1 MNRNSERVPICV
13 VGCGGMGHRHTIAY
27 HTLEETGMSN
37 VELMAVCDIN
47 RDNAERIAGEVER
60 LFGRKPLIFTDLD
73 RMLANPDIAAV
84 DVVTDGSSHH
94 EIATAALAAGKH
106 ALVEKPLGI
115 TIRACRRIIDAA
127 ERSGT
132 VLATAENYR
141 RDPVNRMVRAV
152 IDAGILGDPLLMI
165 QTSLGGNDLM
175 AATPWRHLKEKG
187 AIGLDMGVHYADI
200 IRYYLGEYARIFGRG
215 LIVEPVRRR
224 PVAENHPLISY
235 REQTPTYPETIEATG
250 EDSILAQYVMRPA
263 PGARGGAT
271 VQFSHLGGGRGSSR
285 FERSVHGRRGAL
297 DIPRDR
303 TGGAVRLRLEE
314 RTLEGKEILDL
325 LPDFSLNAITA
336 RLFGEDGVVYD
347 LPDVAHA
354 EMALDAR
361 LLAIEYHDFAEAIL
375 QGRAPEVDGRD
386 GMIAV
391 AAILGAY
398 ESAAVGRAVELEE
411 LLSGAVRSYQEEI
424 DDALGL

>member
-1 MNRNSERVPICV
+1 
-13 VGCGGMGHRHTIAY
+13 MGHRHTIAY

-73 RMLANPDIAAV
+73 SMLANPDIAAV

-94 EIATAALAAGKH
+94 EIATAALTAGKH

-127 ERSGT
+127 EQSGT

-152 IDAGILGDPLLMI
+152 IDAGLLDAPLLMI
-165 QTSLGGNDLM
+165 QTSLGGNDVM

-250 EDSILAQYVMRPA
+250 EDSILAQYVMES
-263 PGARGGAT
+263 GAT

-297 DIPRDR
+297 DVPRDR
-303 TGGAVRLRLEE
+303 TGGAVRLRLAD
-314 RTLEGKEILDL
+314 RTLEGKEILSL
-325 LPDFSLNAITA
+325 LPDFTLNEITA

-361 LLAIEYHDFAEAIL
+361 LLAIEYHDFAEAVL

-411 LLSGAVRSYQEEI
+411 LLSGAVRTYQEEI

>member
-1 MNRNSERVPICV
+1 M
-13 VGCGGMGHRHTIAY
+13 
-27 HTLEETGMSN
+27 
-37 VELMAVCDIN
+37 
-47 RDNAERIAGEVER
+47 
-60 LFGRKPLIFTDLD
+60 
-73 RMLANPDIAAV
+73 
-84 DVVTDGSSHH
+84 
-94 EIATAALAAGKH
+94 
-106 ALVEKPLGI
+106 EKPLGI

-127 ERSGT
+127 EQSGT

-152 IDAGILGDPLLMI
+152 IDAGILDDPLLMI
-165 QTSLGGNDLM
+165 QTSLGGNDVM

-224 PVAENHPLISY
+224 PAAENHPLISY
-235 REQTPTYPETIEATG
+235 REQTPTYPETVEATG
-250 EDSILAQYVMRPA
+250 EDSILAQYVMRS
-263 PGARGGAT
+263 GAT
-271 VQFSHLGGGRGSSR
+271 VQFSHLGGGRGSRR

-303 TGGAVRLRLEE
+303 TGGAVRLRLEDQ
-314 RTLEGKEILDL
+314 TLVGKEILSL
-325 LPDFSLNAITA
+325 LPDFSLNDITA

-347 LPDVAHA
+347 LPGVAHA

-361 LLAIEYHDFAEAIL
+361 LLAIEYHDFAEAVL

-391 AAILGAY
+391 AAIVGAY

-411 LLSGAVRSYQEEI
+411 LLSGAVRTYQEEI

>member
-1 MNRNSERVPICV
+1 MSQGNERVPICI

-27 HTLEETGMSN
+27 HVLEETGLSN

-47 RDNAERIAGEVER
+47 RDNAERVAGEVER
-60 LFGRKPLIFTDLD
+60 LFERRPLVFTDLEQ
-73 RMLANPDIAAV
+73 MLAHPDIAAV

-94 EIATAALAAGKH
+94 EVATAALAAGKH

-115 TIRACRRIIDAA
+115 TVRACRRIIDAA
-127 ERSGT
+127 AQSGS

-152 IDAGILGDPLLMI
+152 IDAGLLGDPFLMV
-165 QTSLGGNDLM
+165 QTSLGGGDRM
-175 AATPWRHLKEKG
+175 AATPWRHLKVKG

-200 IRYYLGEYARIFGRG
+200 IRYYLGEYRHVFGRG

-224 PVAENHPLISY
+224 PVADEHPLISY

-250 EDSILAQYVMRPA
+250 EDSILAQYAMA
-263 PGARGGAT
+263 SGAT
-271 VQFSHLGGGRGSSR
+271 VQFSHVGGGRGSRR
-285 FERSVHGRRGAL
+285 FERSVHGRWGAL
-297 DIPRDR
+297 DVPRDR

-314 RTLEGKEILDL
+314 KELHGKEILAL
-325 LPDFSLNAITA
+325 LPDFSLNEITA
-336 RLFGEDGVVYD
+336 RLFGADGVVYD
-347 LPDVAHA
+347 LPGVAHA
-354 EMALDAR
+354 EYALDAR
-361 LLAIEYHDFAEAIL
+361 LLAIEYHDFGEAVL

-398 ESAAVGRAVELEE
+398 ESAAIGRAVEMEE
-411 LLSGAVRSYQEEI
+411 VLSGAVRRYQEEI
-424 DDALGL
+424 DEALGL

>member
-1 MNRNSERVPICV
+1 MSQNSERVPICV

-37 VELMAVCDIN
+37 VALMAVCDIN
-47 RDNAERIAGEVER
+47 RDNAERIAAEVER
-60 LFGRKPLIFTDLD
+60 LFHRKPLIFTDLD
-73 RMLANPDIAAV
+73 RMLAHPDIAAV

-115 TIRACRRIIDAA
+115 TVRACRRIIDAA
-127 ERSGT
+127 ERSGA

-152 IDAGILGDPLLMI
+152 IDAGLLGDPLLMI
-165 QTSLGGNDLM
+165 QTSLGGNDVM

-200 IRYYLGEYARIFGRG
+200 IRYYLGEYERIFGRG
-215 LIVEPVRRR
+215 LIVEPIRRR

-250 EDSILAQYVMRPA
+250 EDSIVAQYAMQS
-263 PGARGGAT
+263 GAT

-285 FERSVHGRRGAL
+285 FERSVHGRWGAL

-303 TGGAVRLRLEE
+303 TGEAVRLRLAEQFAV
-314 RTLEGKEILDL
+314 RQGPADGVGSRQTLEGKEILSL
-325 LPDFSLNAITA
+325 LPDFSLNDIRPGCSARTALSMTCPTYPMPRWRWTPGCWRSNITTSVRRFCKAA
-336 RLFGEDGVVYD
+336 R
-347 LPDVAHA
+347 
-354 EMALDAR
+354 R
-361 LLAIEYHDFAEAIL
+361 
-375 QGRAPEVDGRD
+375 RST
-386 GMIAV
+386 
-391 AAILGAY
+391 AATA
-398 ESAAVGRAVELEE
+398 
-411 LLSGAVRSYQEEI
+411 
-424 DDALGL
+424 

>member
-1 MNRNSERVPICV
+1 MSQGRERVPICV

-73 RMLANPDIAAV
+73 SMLANPDIAAV

-94 EIATAALAAGKH
+94 EIATAALSAGKH
-106 ALVEKPLGI
+106 ALVEKPLAI

-127 ERSGT
+127 EESGT

-152 IDAGILGDPLLMI
+152 IDAGLLDDPLLMI
-165 QTSLGGNDLM
+165 QTSLGGNDVM

-235 REQTPTYPETIEATG
+235 REQTPTYPETIAATG
-250 EDSILAQYVMRPA
+250 EDSILAQYLMRS
-263 PGARGGAT
+263 GAT

-303 TGGAVRLRLEE
+303 TGGSVRLRLEE
-314 RTLEGKEILDL
+314 RTLEGKEILGL

-336 RLFGEDGVVYD
+336 RLFGDDGVVYD
-347 LPDVAHA
+347 LPDVPHA

-361 LLAIEYHDFAEAIL
+361 LLAIEYHDFAEAVL
-375 QGRAPEVDGRD
+375 HGRAPEVDGRD

-411 LLSGAVRSYQEEI
+411 LLSGAVRTYQEEI

>member
-1 MNRNSERVPICV
+1 
-13 VGCGGMGHRHTIAY
+13 MGHRHTIAY

-73 RMLANPDIAAV
+73 RMLASPDIAAV

-127 ERSGT
+127 ERSGA

-152 IDAGILGDPLLMI
+152 IDAGLLDDPLLMI

-235 REQTPTYPETIEATG
+235 REQTPTYPETIAATG
-250 EDSILAQYVMRPA
+250 EDSILAQYLMRS
-263 PGARGGAT
+263 GAT

-303 TGGAVRLRLEE
+303 TGGSVRLRLEE
-314 RTLEGKEILDL
+314 RTLEGKEILGL

-347 LPDVAHA
+347 LPDVPHA

-361 LLAIEYHDFAEAIL
+361 LLAIEYHDFAEAVL
-375 QGRAPEVDGRD
+375 HGRAPEVDGRD

-411 LLSGAVRSYQEEI
+411 LLSGAVRTYQEEI

>member
-1 MNRNSERVPICV
+1 
-13 VGCGGMGHRHTIAY
+13 MGHRHTIAY

-73 RMLANPDIAAV
+73 SMLANPDIAAV

-94 EIATAALAAGKH
+94 VIATAALAAGKH

-115 TIRACRRIIDAA
+115 TIRACQRIIDAA
-127 ERSGT
+127 EESGT

-152 IDAGILGDPLLMI
+152 IDAGLLDDPLLMI
-165 QTSLGGNDLM
+165 QTSLGGNDVM

-250 EDSILAQYVMRPA
+250 EDSILAQYMMES
-263 PGARGGAT
+263 GAT

-303 TGGAVRLRLEE
+303 TGGAVQLRLEG
-314 RTLEGKEILDL
+314 RTLEGKEILSL
-325 LPDFSLNAITA
+325 LPDFTLNEITA
-336 RLFGEDGVVYD
+336 RLFGADGVVYD

-361 LLAIEYHDFAEAIL
+361 LLAIEYHDFAEAVL

-398 ESAAVGRAVELEE
+398 ESASVGRAVELEE
-411 LLSGAVRSYQEEI
+411 LLSGAVRTYQEEI

>member
-1 MNRNSERVPICV
+1 MSRNSERVPICV

-47 RDNAERIAGEVER
+47 RDNAGRIAGEVER

-127 ERSGT
+127 ERSGA

-152 IDAGILGDPLLMI
+152 IDAGLLDDPLLMI
-165 QTSLGGNDLM
+165 QTSLGGSDVM

-250 EDSILAQYVMRPA
+250 EDSILAQYLMRS
-263 PGARGGAT
+263 GAT

-314 RTLEGKEILDL
+314 RTLEGKEILGL
-325 LPDFSLNAITA
+325 LPGFSLNAVTA

-347 LPDVAHA
+347 LPDVPHA

-361 LLAIEYHDFAEAIL
+361 LLAIEYHDFAEAVL

-411 LLSGAVRSYQEEI
+411 LLSGAVRTYQEEI

>member
-1 MNRNSERVPICV
+1 MSRNSERVPICV

-47 RDNAERIAGEVER
+47 RDNAGRIAGEVER

-127 ERSGT
+127 ERSGA

-152 IDAGILGDPLLMI
+152 IDAGLLDDPLLMI
-165 QTSLGGNDLM
+165 QTSLGGSDVM

-224 PVAENHPLISY
+224 PITENHPLISY

-250 EDSILAQYVMRPA
+250 EDSILAQYLMQS
-263 PGARGGAT
+263 GAT

-314 RTLEGKEILDL
+314 RTLEGKEILGL
-325 LPDFSLNAITA
+325 LPGFSLNAVTA

-347 LPDVAHA
+347 LPDVPHA

-361 LLAIEYHDFAEAIL
+361 LLAIEYHDFAEAVL
-375 QGRAPEVDGRD
+375 QGRTPEVDGRD

-411 LLSGAVRSYQEEI
+411 LLSGAVRTYQEEI